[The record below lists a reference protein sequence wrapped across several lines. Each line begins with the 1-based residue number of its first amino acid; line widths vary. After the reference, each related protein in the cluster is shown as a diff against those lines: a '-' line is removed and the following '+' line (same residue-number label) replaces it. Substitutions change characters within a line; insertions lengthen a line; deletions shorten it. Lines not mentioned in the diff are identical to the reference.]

1 MTTTGSAARPD
12 LTAHQRVARPRL
24 RARVEIV
31 LWRHGLVWPI
41 ALVALLAAVLLA
53 VLQVRPLR
61 AELAQSARTIA
72 LAQTEAAATK
82 LRPMATEQAS
92 DQTLQLAH
100 VEAALRG
107 AGRIDEQMR
116 VILAAAT
123 HHGIELPRAE
133 YQSSVD
139 TPTRV
144 ARVQATFAI
153 KAGYP
158 RLRGFV
164 EEVLRA
170 LPNASIDH
178 ISFKR
183 DAVGLSEVEATVRLS
198 LWSIEGEAI
207 RPSVPASS
215 PRPGT

>member
-1 MTTTGSAARPD
+1 MTKPSRAARPD
-12 LTAHQRVARPRL
+12 MPELQRGARPRF
-24 RARVEIV
+24 RARVEIA

-41 ALVALLAAVLLA
+41 ALVALGAAIVLEA
-53 VLQVRPLR
+53 AQVRPLR
-61 AELAQSARTIA
+61 SELARSVRAIA
-72 LAQTEAAATK
+72 MAQKEAAAAK
-82 LRPMATEQAS
+82 LRPMATEQVS
-92 DQTLQLAH
+92 DQALQLAH
-100 VEAALRG
+100 VEAVLRG

-116 VILAAAT
+116 SILVAAA
-123 HHGIELPRAE
+123 HNGIELPRAE

-139 TPTRV
+139 APTRV
-144 ARVQATFAI
+144 ARVQAVFAV

-170 LPNASIDH
+170 LPNASVDH

-183 DAVGLSEVEATVRLS
+183 DAVAQSEVEATVRLS

-207 RPSVPASS
+207 RPGVPVPS
-215 PRPGT
+215 PRTGP